1 MTTDNGM
8 KVIIVGGGIM
18 GLSSAW
24 ALRRA
29 GADVTLIEQG
39 TLPNPLGSSVDQHRL
54 IRYPYG
60 AQVGYTRMVRH
71 AYHAWDRV
79 WRDLKMTLYAETGT
93 LVMSGEGDD
102 WAATCAAVLAE
113 EEVEHLAFDAET
125 VAGRYPMLNEGGLQE
140 AFYCPSGGVLFAE
153 AIVAA
158 LTTHLRD
165 RGVKIATGRTVTAVD
180 AAAGTVSL
188 GSQGAL
194 QADRVLVTAGPWTS
208 KLLPDLGPVSR
219 PSRQTIVYLQ
229 PPADLSAA
237 WYSAPMLLE
246 IGLTRGFY
254 LVPPRITRDGMRT
267 GLKIGDHRFGP
278 TADPSAD
285 REPATDEI
293 TAILDNARHRI
304 ANLDD
309 YKVAQAKT
317 CFYDVEAEERFQF
330 RTLGARGY
338 AFCGTSGHG
347 FKFGPLV
354 GELIADV
361 LLEKAEPLTTAQWLA
376 GAVDRVAITADHITP
391 DGAISSVPAA
401 ASDKSG

>member
-1 MTTDNGM
+1 MKTESGM

-24 ALRRA
+24 ALRRS

-39 TLPNPLGSSVDQHRL
+39 ALPNPLGTSVDQHRL

-71 AYHAWDRV
+71 AYHAWDRL

-93 LVMSGEGDD
+93 LVMSGAGDD
-102 WAATCAAVLAE
+102 WAAKCAAVLQE

-125 VAGRYPMLNEGGLQE
+125 VAGRYPMLNGAGLQD

-188 GSQGAL
+188 GAQGAL
-194 QADRVLVTAGPWTS
+194 QADRVLVTAGPWTA
-208 KLLPDLGPVSR
+208 KLLPDLAPVSR

-246 IGLTRGFY
+246 IGLTKGFY

-278 TADPSAD
+278 SADPSTD
-285 REPATDEI
+285 REPSAAEI

-309 YKVAQAKT
+309 YTVAQAKT

-330 RTLGARGY
+330 RTLGPRAY

-354 GELIADV
+354 GELISDV
-361 LLEKAEPLTTAQWLA
+361 LLDKAEPLTTAQWLA
-376 GAVDRVAITADHITP
+376 GDVERVALTADHIVP